1 MSTSIYGCHFF
12 LMDEFDYTPLLHM
25 LFQVRYY
32 FVRLPLCHLSSSNI
46 GGILVGR
53 FSFNCHPTHNPSYI
67 VGQHNIVGDF
77 FFSEQPFVNRCTFQ
91 NHLLLHSFMHLAIC
105 NHFFIYLFFFYFFFS
120 LLFLL
125 FSNQFKRNLAANSKN
140 ILVIYMGI
148 VSQKKAF

>member
-1 MSTSIYGCHFF
+1 MGAIFSSWMNLIT
-12 LMDEFDYTPLLHM
+12 
-25 LFQVRYY
+25 
-32 FVRLPLCHLSSSNI
+32 RLCFICSFRSDIILSDCLSAI
-46 GGILVGR
+46 
-53 FSFNCHPTHNPSYI
+53 CHPATLEEYWWEDSASTAIPPTI
-67 VGQHNIVGDF
+67 PLTLWVNIIQQETF